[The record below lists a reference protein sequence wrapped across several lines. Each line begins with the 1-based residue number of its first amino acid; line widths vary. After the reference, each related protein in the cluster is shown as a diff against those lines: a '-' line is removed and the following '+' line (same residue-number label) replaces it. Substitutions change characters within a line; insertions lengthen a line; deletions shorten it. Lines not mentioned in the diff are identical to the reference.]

1 MSGQMKHRVNI
12 GKIIKE
18 LEYLRQGFDSW
29 RISATNPADKASA
42 SAYHKLADK
51 LIGELGGESIREN

>member
-42 SAYHKLADK
+42 SE
-51 LIGELGGESIREN
+51 IGRAHV